1 MLSIYIITS
10 LPPSLRNAQENHQIV
25 EGCSCSQMVMCGFSK
40 TNSGGSGPTGWPVY
54 VPTVRWICSPCNPM
68 GFWTNQLP
76 GITTDPLTSRCQVV
90 HARQRLRVV
99 FPQPDKYGEQWQ
111 PSHSDE
117 DHWLGI
123 FPGTRGWLGKQCDK
137 RSNVYTKMF
146 RTCLR
151 SKISKS
157 VTGYV
162 CACLGEMTAVCQ
174 AKQAREV
181 AASSAG
187 HCRLCTASAWPS
199 GCPLCT
205 PKGRRDYLTSPLPGQ
220 HTSQVEPMFHS
231 RNGGWSKFLYLQ
243 TAILRE

>member
-1 MLSIYIITS
+1 MLYYVMLYYMIFILCYTILYYGILNYMLCYSMIYVIVLCYLCIITS

-76 GITTDPLTSRCQVV
+76 GITSDPLTSRCQVV

-99 FPQPDKYGEQWQ
+99 FPQPDKYGERWQ

-123 FPGTRGWLGKQCDK
+123 FPGTRGM
-137 RSNVYTKMF
+137 V
-146 RTCLR
+146 
-151 SKISKS
+151 
-157 VTGYV
+157 
-162 CACLGEMTAVCQ
+162 
-174 AKQAREV
+174 RE
-181 AASSAG
+181 
-187 HCRLCTASAWPS
+187 T
-199 GCPLCT
+199 
-205 PKGRRDYLTSPLPGQ
+205 
-220 HTSQVEPMFHS
+220 M
-231 RNGGWSKFLYLQ
+231 
-243 TAILRE
+243 REI